1 MKPYVFGHR
10 GASGYE
16 IENTISS
23 FRKAVE
29 MGAGIETDVQLTK
42 DGKMICFHD
51 TFIKIGID
59 YYYPNKLRYE
69 ELGRLK
75 FKDQRKIPKLSKVFQ
90 IFKKESHSFRYS
102 FDITNRKVG
111 IELLRLVEEYKLV
124 EAIEISDRRIG
135 LLSYLRKNCNSVKLI
150 NTQIGNLTRIN
161 KKTIDIDRLK
171 DNHISIINLR
181 CNRNVETIFKDII
194 DNDLNCYIYNV
205 NRPKSMKKVLKL
217 KYKDKI
223 VDAIY
228 TDYPDKFI
236 ELREKLLK

>member
-23 FRKAVE
+23 FRNAVE
-29 MGAGIETDVQLTK
+29 MGAGIETDIQLTI
-42 DGKMICFHD
+42 DGKLICFHD
-51 TFIKIGID
+51 PIIKIGLAH
-59 YYYPNKLRYE
+59 YYPSKLTYE
-69 ELGRLK
+69 ELRQLTFEDGRI
-75 FKDQRKIPKLSKVFQ
+75 IPLLRDAFEKNYDN
-90 IFKKESHSFRYS
+90 IRYS

-111 IELLRLVEEYKLV
+111 LELLRLVEEYKLI

-135 LLSYLRKNCNSVKLI
+135 LLSYLRKNSNSVKLI

-161 KKTIDIDRLK
+161 KKTINIDRLK
-171 DNHISIINLR
+171 DHHISIINLR
-181 CNRNVETIFKDII
+181 CSRNVETLFKDII
-194 DNDLNCYIYNV
+194 DNGLNCYIWNV

-217 KYKDKI
+217 NYKDKI

>member
-29 MGAGIETDVQLTK
+29 MGAGIETDIQLTM
-42 DGKMICFHD
+42 DGKLICFHD
-51 TFIKIGID
+51 AFIKIGID
-59 YYYPNKLRYE
+59 YYYPNKLTYE
-69 ELGRLK
+69 ELGLLK
-75 FKDQRKIPKLSKVFQ
+75 FKDQRKIPKLSEVFQ
-90 IFKKESHSFRYS
+90 VFKKKSHDFRYS
-102 FDITNRKVG
+102 FDITNRKVA
-111 IELLRLVEEYKLV
+111 IELLRLVEEYKLI

-135 LLSYLRKNCNSVKLI
+135 LLSYLRKNCNPVKLI

-161 KKTIDIDRLK
+161 KKTLDIDRLK
-171 DNHISIINLR
+171 DHQISTINLR
-181 CNRNVETIFKDII
+181 CNRNIETLFKDVI
-194 DNDLNCYIYNV
+194 DNDLNCYIWNV

>member
-10 GASGYE
+10 GSSGYE

-51 TFIKIGID
+51 PIIKIGLAH
-59 YYYPNKLRYE
+59 YYPSNLTYE
-69 ELGRLK
+69 ELRQLNFEDGRIIPLV
-75 FKDQRKIPKLSKVFQ
+75 KDVFDKSYDN
-90 IFKKESHSFRYS
+90 IRYS

-111 IELLRLVEEYKLV
+111 LELLRLVEEYKLI

-135 LLSYLRKNCNSVKLI
+135 LLSYLRKNCNPVKLI

-161 KKTIDIDRLK
+161 KKTLDIDRLK
-171 DNHISIINLR
+171 DHQISTINLR
-181 CNRNVETIFKDII
+181 CNRNVETLFKEII
-194 DNDLNCYIYNV
+194 DNDLNCYIWNV

-217 KYKDKI
+217 NYKDKI

-236 ELREKLLK
+236 ELREKLHK